1 MRCTP
6 ATDVYLMSVCL
17 AGCVSS
23 KRVSHNICISGI
35 YIIDVS
41 LSRAFLEGVHPI
53 DIHLI
58 GVHLLGIHLLGVCF
72 FYRRASLTGVYLYRC
87 ILLQSCISYKHASYR
102 RASLISMHL
111 IDVHLL

>member
-72 FYRRASLTGVYLYRC
+72 FIGVH
-87 ILLQSCISYKHASYR
+87 LLQAYISIDVYSYS

-111 IDVHLL
+111 IGVHLL